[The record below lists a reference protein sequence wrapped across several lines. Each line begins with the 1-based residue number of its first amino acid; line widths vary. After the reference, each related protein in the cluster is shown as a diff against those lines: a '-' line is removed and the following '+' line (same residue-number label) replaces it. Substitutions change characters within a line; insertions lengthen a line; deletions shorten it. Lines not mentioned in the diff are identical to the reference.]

1 MPETPPAVWVHYEIR
16 VRVGDPVVVS
26 VLEGRDAVDTPTD
39 GGKMVITLKPD
50 AQTTETI
57 VIPMADVSLLRMTR
71 IQPVPTATTDDA
83 GSIRLVN

>member
-1 MPETPPAVWVHYEIR
+1 MAETSPAVWVHYEIR

-26 VLEGRDAVDTPTD
+26 VLEGRDSVGTSKD

-50 AQTTETI
+50 AQTTETV

-71 IQPVPTATTDDA
+71 IEPVPTATTDDA
-83 GSIRLVN
+83 GSIRLVS